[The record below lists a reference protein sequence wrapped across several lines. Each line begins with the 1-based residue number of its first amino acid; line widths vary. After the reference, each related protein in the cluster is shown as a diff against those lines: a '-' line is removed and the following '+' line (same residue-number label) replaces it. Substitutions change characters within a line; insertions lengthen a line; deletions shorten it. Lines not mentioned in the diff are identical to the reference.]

1 MILGYRAGIKS
12 LYLYLY
18 QDRIELLFQSLFQDP
33 FQGHF
38 MIKLT
43 TCIESKNN
51 IKKLI
56 WQLACCLLKS
66 IRYESFR
73 SIYI

>member
-18 QDRIELLFQSLFQDP
+18 PDGIELLFQSLFQDP

-56 WQLACCLLKS
+56 
-66 IRYESFR
+66 
-73 SIYI
+73 

>member
-12 LYLYLY
+12 HYLYLY
-18 QDRIELLFQSLFQDP
+18 QDGIELLFQSLFQAP

-38 MIKLT
+38 MVKFAA
-43 TCIESKNN
+43 CIESKNN

-56 WQLACCLLKS
+56 WRLACCHFKS
-66 IRYESFR
+66 IRYKSFR

>member
-12 LYLYLY
+12 HYLYLY
-18 QDRIELLFQSLFQDP
+18 PNGIELLFQRLFQAP

-38 MIKLT
+38 MVIFS

-56 WQLACCLLKS
+56 
-66 IRYESFR
+66 
-73 SIYI
+73 